1 MDAHHSPPAAQPER
15 HGSFNYDIES
25 TDGPW
30 RGAGAGAGQD
40 RSSEAL
46 LRYDDRYD
54 DDGPREPLLRKRTMN
69 TTSQIAIVGANVC
82 PIESLDY
89 EYALHTPSVAPLL
102 DTVDFPKAFCA
113 DSAKMFDVYCFLV
126 VIATKDRWFYPQ
138 KNGKSKIIIV
148 ENDFFKQDWRSR
160 KKKQI
165 FQYIVLKWSLV
176 LLIGL
181 CTGLVGFF
189 NNLAVENIAGFKLLL
204 TSDLMLKHR
213 YFTAFLAYG
222 GCNLVLAATAA
233 AICAYIAPAAAGSG
247 IPEVKA
253 YLNGVDA
260 YAILAPSTLFV
271 KIFGSILG
279 VSAGFVL
286 GKEGPMVHTGAC
298 IANLLGQGGSRKY
311 HLTCNWLRYFKNDRD
326 RRDLITCGSAAGVA
340 AAFRAP
346 VGGVLFA
353 LEEAASWWRSALLW
367 RTFFT
372 TAVVAVVL
380 RGLIELCRSGKCGLF
395 GQGGLIMFDL
405 SSTVPSYSTQDII
418 AIIVLGIIGGV
429 FGGLFNFLL
438 DRILR
443 AYSFINEKG
452 APYKILLT
460 VTISII
466 TSACSYGL
474 PWLAPCTP
482 CPADAVEECPTIGRS
497 GNFKNFQCPP
507 GYYNGLAS
515 LFFNTNDDAIRNLFS
530 SGTENE
536 FHMSTLFVFF
546 TAIYCLGLV
555 TYGIAVPSGLFIP
568 VILAGATYGRIVGTL
583 LGPLSDLDPGL
594 FALLGAASFLGG
606 TMRMTVSVCVI
617 LLELTN
623 DLLMLPLVM
632 LVLLISKT
640 IADCFNKGVYDQ
652 IVVMKGLPFLEAHAE
667 PYMRHLVAGDV
678 VSGPLI
684 SFSGVERVGN
694 IVQALR
700 ITGHNGFPVVDEPP
714 LSEAPELVGLVL
726 RSLLLVLLK
735 GKRFMKEKMKTSG
748 SFVLQRF
755 GAFDF
760 AKAGSG
766 KGLKIEDL
774 DFTDEEMDM
783 YVDLHPITNTSP
795 YTVVE
800 TMSLAKAAVLFRAL
814 GLRHLLVVP
823 KTPGRPPIVGILT
836 RHDFMPEHIHGL
848 FPNIHK
854 SH

>member
-1 MDAHHSPPAAQPER
+1 
-15 HGSFNYDIES
+15 
-25 TDGPW
+25 
-30 RGAGAGAGQD
+30 
-40 RSSEAL
+40 
-46 LRYDDRYD
+46 
-54 DDGPREPLLRKRTMN
+54 
-69 TTSQIAIVGANVC
+69 
-82 PIESLDY
+82 
-89 EYALHTPSVAPLL
+89 
-102 DTVDFPKAFCA
+102 
-113 DSAKMFDVYCFLV
+113 
-126 VIATKDRWFYPQ
+126 
-138 KNGKSKIIIV
+138 
-148 ENDFFKQDWRSR
+148 
-160 KKKQI
+160 
-165 FQYIVLKWSLV
+165 
-176 LLIGL
+176 
-181 CTGLVGFF
+181 
-189 NNLAVENIAGFKLLL
+189 
-204 TSDLMLKHR
+204 
-213 YFTAFLAYG
+213 
-222 GCNLVLAATAA
+222 
-233 AICAYIAPAAAGSG
+233 
-247 IPEVKA
+247 
-253 YLNGVDA
+253 
-260 YAILAPSTLFV
+260 
-271 KIFGSILG
+271 
-279 VSAGFVL
+279 
-286 GKEGPMVHTGAC
+286 MVHTGAC

-311 HLTCNWLRYFKNDRD
+311 HLTCNWLKYFKNDRD
-326 RRDLITCGSAAGVA
+326 RRDLITCGAAAGVA

-380 RGLIELCRSGKCGLF
+380 KALIEFCRSGKCGLF

-405 SSTVPSYSTQDII
+405 SSNIPTYGTQDVI

-443 AYSFINEKG
+443 VYSIINERG
-452 APYKILLT
+452 APLKILLT
-460 VTISII
+460 ITISII

-482 CPADAVEECPTIGRS
+482 CPAGSMEECPTIGRS
-497 GNFKNFQCPP
+497 GNYKSFQCPP
-507 GYYNGLAS
+507 GHYNGLAS

-530 SGTENE
+530 RGTANE
-536 FHMSTLFVFF
+536 FHMSSLFVFF
-546 TAIYCLGLV
+546 IAIYCLGLV

-583 LGPLSDLDPGL
+583 LGPMSDLDPGL

-623 DLLMLPLVM
+623 ELHMLPLVM

-652 IVVMKGLPFLEAHAE
+652 IVVMKGLPFMEAHAE
-667 PYMRHLVAGDV
+667 PYMRQLVAGDV

-684 SFSGVERVGN
+684 SFSGVEKVGN

-714 LSEAPELVGLVL
+714 LSEAPELVGMVL
-726 RSLLLVLLK
+726 RSHLLVLLN
-735 GKRFMKEKMKTSG
+735 GKNFMKDKVKTSG
-748 SFVLQRF
+748 SFVLRRF

-760 AKAGSG
+760 AKPGSG

-774 DFTDEEMDM
+774 DFTDDEMEM

-836 RHDFMPEHIHGL
+836 RHDLIPEHILGL
-848 FPNIHK
+848 FPNLRK

>member
-1 MDAHHSPPAAQPER
+1 MDGHNPPPSHQSPPER
-15 HGSFNYDIES
+15 RDSFSYDIEN
-25 TDGPW
+25 TDAVW
-30 RGAGAGAGQD
+30 RGAHTA
-40 RSSEAL
+40 SEAL
-46 LRYDDRYD
+46 LRYDDE
-54 DDGPREPLLRKRTMN
+54 GPRQPLLRKRTTN

-89 EYALHTPSVAPLL
+89 E
-102 DTVDFPKAFCA
+102 
-113 DSAKMFDVYCFLV
+113 
-126 VIATKDRWFYPQ
+126 
-138 KNGKSKIIIV
+138 IV
-148 ENDFFKQDWRSR
+148 ENDLIKQDWRSR

-204 TSDLMLKHR
+204 TSDLMLKQR

-222 GCNLVLAATAA
+222 GCNLVLAASAA

-253 YLNGVDA
+253 YLNGIDA

-380 RGLIELCRSGKCGLF
+380 RGLIGFCRSGKCGLF

-405 SSTVPSYSTQDII
+405 SATIPTYTTQDIV
-418 AIIVLGIIGGV
+418 AIIVLGVIGGV

-460 VTISII
+460 ITISII

-482 CPADAVEECPTIGRS
+482 CPVDAVEQCPTIGRS

-507 GYYNGLAS
+507 GHYNGLAS

-583 LGPLSDLDPGL
+583 LGPISDLDPGL

-640 IADCFNKGVYDQ
+640 IADSFNKGVYDQ
-652 IVVMKGLPFLEAHAE
+652 IIVMK
-667 PYMRHLVAGDV
+667 
-678 VSGPLI
+678 
-684 SFSGVERVGN
+684 GVERVGN

-726 RSLLLVLLK
+726 RSHLLVLLK
-735 GKRFMKEKMKTSG
+735 GKGFIKDKMKTSG
-748 SFVLQRF
+748 SFVLKRF

-836 RHDFMPEHIHGL
+836 RHDFMPEHILGL
-848 FPNIHK
+848 FPNLRK

>member
-1 MDAHHSPPAAQPER
+1 MDGHPSPRSHHPPPER
-15 HGSFNYDIES
+15 DGSFNNDIES
-25 TDGPW
+25 MDGGGGGAW
-30 RGAGAGAGQD
+30 RGAATGG
-40 RSSEAL
+40 RYESSEAL
-46 LRYDDRYD
+46 LRYDDE
-54 DDGPREPLLRKRTMN
+54 PRQPLLRKRTMN
-69 TTSQIAIVGANVC
+69 TTSQIAIVGANIC

-89 EYALHTPSVAPLL
+89 EY
-102 DTVDFPKAFCA
+102 
-113 DSAKMFDVYCFLV
+113 
-126 VIATKDRWFYPQ
+126 
-138 KNGKSKIIIV
+138 
-148 ENDFFKQDWRSR
+148 
-160 KKKQI
+160 
-165 FQYIVLKWSLV
+165 
-176 LLIGL
+176 
-181 CTGLVGFF
+181 
-189 NNLAVENIAGFKLLL
+189 
-204 TSDLMLKHR
+204 
-213 YFTAFLAYG
+213 FTAFLAYA
-222 GCNLVLAATAA
+222 GCNLILAATAA

-260 YAILAPSTLFV
+260 YSILAPSTLFV

-311 HLTCNWLRYFKNDRD
+311 HLTWNWLRYFKNDRD

-380 RGLIELCRSGKCGLF
+380 RALIEFCRSGKCGLF

-405 SSTVPSYSTQDII
+405 SSTIPTYTAQDVV

-443 AYSFINEKG
+443 AYSIINERG
-452 APYKILLT
+452 PPFKILLT
-460 VTISII
+460 ITISII

-482 CPADAVEECPTIGRS
+482 CPVDAPEECPTIGRS

-507 GYYNGLAS
+507 GHYNGLAS

-530 SGTENE
+530 SGTEKE

-583 LGPLSDLDPGL
+583 LGPISDLDPGL

-623 DLLMLPLVM
+623 DLHMLPLVM

-640 IADCFNKGVYDQ
+640 IADSFNKGVYDQ
-652 IVVMKGLPFLEAHAE
+652 IVVMKGLPFMEAHAE
-667 PYMRHLVAGDV
+667 PFMRHLVAGDV

-684 SFSGVERVGN
+684 SFSGVEKVGN
-694 IVQALR
+694 IVHALR

-714 LSEAPELVGLVL
+714 VSEAPELVGLVL
-726 RSLLLVLLK
+726 RSHLLVLLK
-735 GKRFMKEKMKTSG
+735 GKNFMKEKVKTSG
-748 SFVLQRF
+748 SFVLRRF
-755 GAFDF
+755 GAFEF
-760 AKAGSG
+760 AKPGSG

-774 DFTDEEMDM
+774 DFTDDELEM

-836 RHDFMPEHIHGL
+836 RHDFMHEHIHGL
-848 FPNIHK
+848 FPNLGK